1 MELYRYTK
9 KPIPLVVWL
18 VSLGLLVFNS
28 PNIDYYKLVSI
39 NKLELII
46 KVIINRSSFSRVF

>member
-9 KPIPLVVWL
+9 ERILLVIQL

-39 NKLELII
+39 DKLELII
-46 KVIINRSSFSRVF
+46 EVITDSSSFSRVF